1 MSASR
6 YGAPNYTVAAADVT
20 LDALTASSVAAQ
32 AIVSTEAATQQWA
45 TGAAGSVAYLWSGT
59 NEFQIT
65 IRPGL
70 GATAPKIVIG
80 VTIDNSIEL
89 DASGLQV
96 PTVGAL
102 VVRSL
107 DPAIVVGTEIFN
119 DVEGKL
125 AALTLTVPTT
135 YGTSFCSMFYKTTR
149 LNTDAGDAAGGS
161 GSGVNSALAKKP
173 SILGRLVSSFTLA
186 APEKKPAPVEETK
199 PAVPE
204 TVAPM

>member
-20 LDALTASSVAAQ
+20 LDALTASSIAAQ

-59 NEFQIT
+59 NEFHIT

-70 GATAPKIVIG
+70 GATAAMIVIG

-89 DASGLQV
+89 DASGKQV

-107 DPAIVVGTEIFN
+107 DPTIVVSTEVF
-119 DVEGKL
+119 DEPEGKL

-149 LNTDAGDAAGGS
+149 INTDAGDAAGG
-161 GSGVNSALAKKP
+161 GSSIASALAKKP

-186 APEKKPAPVEETK
+186 TPAKKPAEEAK

-204 TVAPM
+204 TVAPQ